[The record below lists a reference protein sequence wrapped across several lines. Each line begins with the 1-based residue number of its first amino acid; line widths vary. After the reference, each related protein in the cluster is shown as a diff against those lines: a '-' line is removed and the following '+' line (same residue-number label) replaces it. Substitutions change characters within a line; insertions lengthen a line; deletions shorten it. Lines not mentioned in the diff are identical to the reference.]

1 MYILLSLE
9 LTIPHA
15 RFCGLELGIQHISD
29 SGLGYRLG
37 LGLMFAL
44 VWHDT
49 GNTGE
54 YHNVR
59 SGSKKRRLTS
69 DLLFGSEGLQ

>member
-44 VWHDT
+44 VWHMT
-49 GNTGE
+49 LGTQGNIIMCG
-54 YHNVR
+54 V
-59 SGSKKRRLTS
+59 GRRKG
-69 DLLFGSEGLQ
+69 D